1 MSPLTSIPALRAC
14 EELHVLHP
22 NVFTRKFGL
31 THVCGLAVP
40 AGASLSDIELAE
52 LFTDHGL
59 DRICMPAHE
68 PGLARFPLGDIDL
81 LVFAYDGSPLEMNE
95 HIRVPQW
102 TLGFVYSTMEP
113 VQVTHEEAATLGGD
127 PYVLVTVTL
136 QPILNNTAHTSAA
149 SLSNPEPR
157 IHHASGR
164 SSSKTLNNRQPHDA
178 LQQHNSTAKQRSR
191 HATRDPTPRSEMC
204 QGFTTGPNQRTS
216 SEPPQQQNQAQAAPQ
231 SGFGATHAA
240 APSSKEVGLAPIF
253 DTHQPDKS

>member
-1 MSPLTSIPALRAC
+1 MSPLSSIPALRAC

-95 HIRVPQW
+95 RIRVPQW
-102 TLGFVYSTMEP
+102 TLGFVLSTMEP
-113 VQVTHEEAATLGGD
+113 VQVTHEEAAALGGD
-127 PYVLVTVTL
+127 PYVLVTVLHTKDHTC
-136 QPILNNTAHTSAA
+136 ILTTGE
-149 SLSNPEPR
+149 NPVIIPR
-157 IHHASGR
+157 IPIVG
-164 SSSKTLNNRQPHDA
+164 
-178 LQQHNSTAKQRSR
+178 
-191 HATRDPTPRSEMC
+191 TRDDRV
-204 QGFTTGPNQRTS
+204 NVD
-216 SEPPQQQNQAQAAPQ
+216 A
-231 SGFGATHAA
+231 
-240 APSSKEVGLAPIF
+240 
-253 DTHQPDKS
+253 